1 MRNIIF
7 LLLLLTGSNILFA
20 QAERRDSLSQTNK
33 NDSIEKARAD
43 SLKFEKLFSTALY
56 PLIKNSKWSGV
67 IPVANI
73 EENPDPS
80 MKYNLVME
88 VTGWSKDSASHKE
101 INWALAEVGRIINLH
116 IAGGVPKENVK
127 TVLVIHARA
136 LNAVLNNEAYRKK
149 FKTDNP
155 NLALL
160 KQFDSLGIK
169 LVVCGQA
176 MAFLGFKREE
186 LIPEVRTAISAKVAL
201 STYQL
206 KGYVLYEM
214 KDEN

>member
-20 QAERRDSLSQTNK
+20 QAERRDSLGQTNK

>member
-7 LLLLLTGSNILFA
+7 PLLLLTVSHILCA
-20 QAERRDSLSQTNK
+20 QTEQKDSLNLVNK
-33 NDSIEKARAD
+33 KDSAEKARMD
-43 SLKFEKLFSTALY
+43 SLKFERLFSTALY

-80 MKYNLVME
+80 MKYKLVME
-88 VTGWSKDSASHKE
+88 VTGWNKDSASHKE
-101 INWALAEVGRIINLH
+101 INWALAEVGRVINLH
-116 IAGGVPKENVK
+116 IAAGIPKENLNS
-127 TVLVIHARA
+127 VLVIHGAA
-136 LNAVLNNEAYRKK
+136 LNAVLNDEAYRKK

-169 LVVCGQA
+169 LIVCGQA
-176 MAFLGFKREE
+176 MAFFGFKKEE

>member
-7 LLLLLTGSNILFA
+7 PLLLLTVSHILCA
-20 QAERRDSLSQTNK
+20 QTEQKDSLNLANK
-33 NDSIEKARAD
+33 KDSAEKARMD
-43 SLKFEKLFSTALY
+43 SLKFERLFSTALY

-80 MKYNLVME
+80 MKYKLVME
-88 VTGWSKDSASHKE
+88 VTGWNKDSASHKE
-101 INWALAEVGRIINLH
+101 INWALAEVGRVINLH
-116 IAGGVPKENVK
+116 IAAGIPKENLNS
-127 TVLVIHARA
+127 VLVIHGAA
-136 LNAVLNNEAYRKK
+136 LNAVLNDEAYRKK

-169 LVVCGQA
+169 LIVCGQA
-176 MAFLGFKREE
+176 MAFFGFKKEE